1 MKREADSHTVETETI
16 MQLKVV
22 VIGGV
27 AAGLKAAC
35 KTVRL
40 CAEADVTVVEKG
52 EILSYAGCGLPYF
65 ISGVVRKREELFSTP
80 IGVARDPGFFK
91 AVKKVKVLNRTEALS
106 IDRQGKKVL
115 VKHIETGEAQTLP
128 YDKLVVATGAQA
140 FVPPIPGADLENV
153 FTVKSVEDADRIR
166 ALVDGGSVR
175 KAVIVGGGL
184 IGVEMAES
192 LADCALDVS
201 LVEMLPRIL
210 PMLDPEMALLVE
222 KHLDMH
228 GIGVH
233 TGVSVTAFEGDRSVE
248 AVVCGDLRLDA
259 DLVILA
265 VGVRPAVDLA
275 VEAGLEI
282 GPFRGIRVD
291 DRMCTSD
298 PDIYAAGDC
307 VEVKNIL
314 TGQPSFIPLGSTA
327 NKQGRVAAINLCG
340 GDETF
345 PGVLGSTVVKVC
357 DLAVARS
364 GLSESEARAAGFE
377 TITCCVP
384 GEDRAHYYPGA
395 AGVILKLVADRESG
409 RLLGA
414 QAVGTGDVSK
424 RIDACVGALT
434 GSLTVD
440 QVSKLDLCYAPP
452 YANALDVLIT
462 AANVLKNKME
472 SRFRGIGSAAVKEM
486 LDRGDDF
493 VFLDVRSPDEVS
505 DAAIDGAVNIP
516 LGTLRT
522 AHEQVPRHKPII
534 AFCAV
539 SLRGYE
545 ASLILAAAGHDDVQ
559 VMEGGVAAW
568 PFAVTKSKEKT
579 PGRLAQ

>member
-1 MKREADSHTVETETI
+1 

-40 CAEADVTVVEKG
+40 CAEAEVTVIEKG
-52 EILSYAGCGLPYF
+52 KILSYAGCGLPYF
-65 ISGVVRKREELFSTP
+65 ISGVVKKREELFSTP
-80 IGVARDPGFFK
+80 IGVVRDPGFFE

-115 VKHIETGEAQTLP
+115 VKHMESGEEQTLP
-128 YDKLVVATGAQA
+128 YDKLVLATGAEA
-140 FVPPIPGADLENV
+140 IVPPVPGKDLDNV

-175 KAVIVGGGL
+175 KAVVVGGGL

-201 LVEMLPRIL
+201 VVERLPRIL

-222 KHLDMH
+222 KHLQAE
-228 GIGVH
+228 GITVL
-233 TGVSVTAFEGDRSVE
+233 TDTSVTAFEGDRSVD
-248 AVVCGDLRLDA
+248 AVVCDDLRLDA
-259 DLVILA
+259 DVVIIA
-265 VGVRPAVDLA
+265 VGVRPATGLA
-275 VEAGLEI
+275 AEAGLDL

-298 PDIYAAGDC
+298 PDIFAAGDC
-307 VEVKNIL
+307 VEVKHIL
-314 TGQPSFIPLGSTA
+314 TGQPSFVPLGSTA
-327 NKQGRVAAINLCG
+327 NKQGRVAAINLTG

-345 PGVLGSTVVKVC
+345 PGVLGSAVVKVC
-357 DLAVARS
+357 GLAVARS
-364 GLSESEARAAGFE
+364 GLSESEAQIAGFK

-384 GEDRAHYYPGA
+384 GEDRAHFYPGSA
-395 AGVILKLVADRESG
+395 SVIVKLIADAETG
-409 RLLGA
+409 RLLGV
-414 QAVGTGDVSK
+414 QAVGEGDVSK
-424 RIDACVGALT
+424 RVDACVGALT

-452 YANALDVLIT
+452 YSNALDVLIT

-472 SRFRGIGSAAVKEM
+472 GRLRGIGSTAVNEM

-493 VFLDVRSPDEVS
+493 FLLDVRSPGEVS
-505 DAAIDGAVNIP
+505 DAAIAGAVNIP
-516 LGTLRT
+516 LGKLRNVLD
-522 AHEQVPRHKPII
+522 QVPRDKPVIT
-534 AFCAV
+534 FCAV

-545 ASLILAAAGHDDVQ
+545 ASLIFGAAGFDDVQ

-568 PFAVTKSKEKT
+568 PFALIRSV
-579 PGRLAQ
+579 